1 VFLRVR
7 GEPEAVKR
15 LIAQFGEQF
24 GRR

>member
-15 LIAQFGEQF
+15 LSEQF
-24 GRR
+24 GLRVR